1 MYEDSKAL
9 CSRRQNCVRVTSV
22 LLQQDCTAQSMTTQ
36 TISFMQSPHW
46 HSSTGSGSGG
56 NLLVA
61 KTGVSTVQCRH
72 TPRTL

>member
-36 TISFMQSPHW
+36 TISFMQSP
-46 HSSTGSGSGG
+46 TGTAV
-56 NLLVA
+56 LVQA
-61 KTGVSTVQCRH
+61 LEETC
-72 TPRTL
+72 L